1 MSDTNFSKI
10 GLWISV
16 LLISVHLGGTG
27 LWSAETTSDL
37 VWKPETKSVA
47 VFKNG
52 LAFFTQ
58 EAKARLNEGWCYGR
72 ETPPAAFGTLA
83 IYSTDP
89 KHVVDIVG
97 AGTGEVV
104 DFERTSDKYE
114 PTEKRRRLE
123 KFVGLNAKI
132 EYRQESGKLNTE
144 GKIVGFSDEY
154 IIIRSGSQSIA
165 ISTSTVTRFQLA
177 DSPLRIHVSD
187 DAGKSPVESVVAMSY
202 LSSGILW
209 IPEYTLKILD
219 DETAE
224 LTLRGTLVN
233 EAEDLV
239 DCRFHFVVGVPHF
252 VHSDLKSP
260 LAVGR
265 TLRTIGSGLT
275 TLSGSNTSQAVM
287 SQMLNRAAIVT
298 NGNSVNVNASPVATA
313 DASGSTPENREQA
326 LMNVLGNLPRME
338 ASGAGDF
345 TVYTKDNLTVRQ
357 GERAMVTLMT
367 QRIRYGH
374 RYRWEDGQPIKHF
387 LTLQNR
393 SSNAW
398 TTGPCLALSQTQA
411 LSEDM
416 LKYTPKGAVGEFQ
429 VTNAINVACD
439 STEEESDRDLKAH
452 TPNPSEY
459 FDRVTVDGSVT
470 LKSFEKKPV
479 EVVVGRPIQGK
490 PLQADEGGK
499 LRTDPT
505 KLRLL
510 ERSGSIQWTLTLQPG
525 ETKTLTYRYE
535 RFVPSK

>member
-1 MSDTNFSKI
+1 MSDTNVSKV
-10 GLWISV
+10 GLWILVWLMSF
-16 LLISVHLGGTG
+16 HLGWTH
-27 LWSAETTSDL
+27 LQSAEATSDL

-58 EAKARLNEGWCYGR
+58 EAKSRLNEGWCYGR

-83 IYSTDP
+83 IYSTNP

-104 DFERTSDKYE
+104 EFERTGEKHDAAD
-114 PTEKRRRLE
+114 KRRRLE
-123 KFVGLNAKI
+123 KFVGLHAKI
-132 EYRQESGKLNTE
+132 EYRQESGKLSTE
-144 GKIVGFSDEY
+144 GKLVGFSDEY
-154 IIIRSGSQSIA
+154 SIIQSGSQSIA
-165 ISTSTVTRFQLA
+165 ISTTNVTRFQLA

-187 DAGKSPVESVVAMSY
+187 EAGKSPAESIIAMSY

-275 TLSGSNTSQAVM
+275 IMGANTSQAAM
-287 SQMLNRAAIVT
+287 SQMMNRAAIVT
-298 NGNSVNVNASPVATA
+298 NANGATQNFSPVVGAESN
-313 DASGSTPENREQA
+313 DFIQENRDQA
-326 LMNVLGNLPRME
+326 LKNLLGNLPRME
-338 ASGAGDF
+338 ASGAGNF

-374 RYRWEDGQPIKHF
+374 RYRWENDQPIKHF
-387 LTLQNR
+387 LTLQNN

-439 STEEESDRDLKAH
+439 TTEEESDRDLKAH
-452 TPNPSEY
+452 TPNSHEY
-459 FDRVTVDGSVT
+459 LDRVTVDGSVT

-479 EVVVGRPIQGK
+479 EVDVGRPIQGK
-490 PLQADEGGK
+490 PLEADEGGK
-499 LRTDPT
+499 LRADAS

-525 ETKTLTYRYE
+525 ESKTLTYRYE